1 MKHDRREEDAKL
13 AEWREITSIEEW
25 DKVMSDSASRQVIV
39 LKHSTRCPV
48 SASALEEYEAYLADK
63 PNPDT
68 DYYLVKVIESRPVS
82 NKIAED
88 LGVVHQS
95 PQMILVKDGKAVWN
109 TSHWSV
115 TKKHMAAVLD

>member
-1 MKHDRREEDAKL
+1 M
-13 AEWREITSIEEW
+13 AEWREITTTEEW
-25 DKVMSDSASRQVIV
+25 DRILAESSNRQAVI

-48 SASALEEYEAYLADK
+48 SAGALEEYEAYLADR

-95 PQMILVKDGKAVWN
+95 PQMILVKDGKAVWHA
-109 TSHWSV
+109 SHWAV
-115 TKKHMAAVLD
+115 TKRHMTAVLE

>member
-1 MKHDRREEDAKL
+1 MRMAAWQEL
-13 AEWREITSIEEW
+13 TTLEEW
-25 DKVMSDSASRQVIV
+25 DRVRSDSAKRQIIV

-48 SASALEEYEAYLADK
+48 SASALDEYEAYLADN
-63 PNPDT
+63 PNPET

-82 NKIAED
+82 NKIADD
-88 LGVVHQS
+88 LGVVHAS

-109 TSHWSV
+109 ASHWSV

>member
-1 MKHDRREEDAKL
+1 M
-13 AEWREITSIEEW
+13 AEWREITSTEEW
-25 DKVMSDSASRQVIV
+25 DRVRAESANRQIIV

-48 SASALEEYEAYLADK
+48 SASALEEYEAYLADR

-88 LGVVHQS
+88 LGVVHHS
-95 PQMILVKDGKAVWN
+95 PQMILVKDGKALWN

-115 TKKHMAAVLD
+115 TKKLMTAVLD